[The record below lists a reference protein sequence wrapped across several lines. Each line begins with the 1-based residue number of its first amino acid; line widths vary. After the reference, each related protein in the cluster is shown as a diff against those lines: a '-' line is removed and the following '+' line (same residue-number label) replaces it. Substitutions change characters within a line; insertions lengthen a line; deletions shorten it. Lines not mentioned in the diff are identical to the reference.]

1 MPYSNNG
8 RILRRFEYTNVTYR
22 LRKTARQTKSK
33 PRDGIGRTYAQ
44 HSAATAQ
51 TRFHASN
58 GCRSESKRHACFRYG
73 SHTNKYYKY
82 SNINVLF

>member
-51 TRFHASN
+51 TRFHA
-58 GCRSESKRHACFRYG
+58 CFRYG